1 MKLCR
6 EIVSQFRQAD
16 SAFLQQRGTAVDHRH
31 QILQDVTDG
40 EAQDLALGWYQI
52 ENEIVCAP
60 AAEGCFWPAV
70 LLEALLPQL
79 PTQLVVF
86 RLGDHPADHI
96 HILGG
101 PDIRHRLIRDQQ
113 TGHGPDATPP
123 GNSGQVALDA
133 VTIQHLRSTLR
144 ALPRPLMESLT
155 WAFRKRFQVPDAA
168 VTIADRINQ
177 KCHHDWIETFLL
189 SHREVRSAEQPQ
201 AISY

>member
-6 EIVSQFRQAD
+6 EIVSQFRQAE

-101 PDIRHRLIRDQQ
+101 PDIRHRLIRDQH

-133 VTIQHLRSTLR
+133 VTIQHLRSTPAGSATSPAGEPDLGLSQEIPGAR
-144 ALPRPLMESLT
+144 RRCHHRRSDQPEVLPRL
-155 WAFRKRFQVPDAA
+155 D
-168 VTIADRINQ
+168 
-177 KCHHDWIETFLL
+177 
-189 SHREVRSAEQPQ
+189 
-201 AISY
+201 